1 MSAASIIYP
10 DHLGACSCAQ
20 TVMHAALAQFLWCF
34 TRMCKCHVSHA
45 GLISCHL
52 NPRHLYTSAAESRSC
67 QQVCD
72 KPFVSQAVR
81 GLAIPIARIWMPCQK
96 ATGFAG
102 FARRIVTGS
111 WLERKLL
118 TLQQVKQFLALQS
131 LQDGD
136 ASWQTDKAVTMLRV
150 HTEAGTW
157 QTLLGG
163 W

>member
-1 MSAASIIYP
+1 
-10 DHLGACSCAQ
+10 
-20 TVMHAALAQFLWCF
+20 
-34 TRMCKCHVSHA
+34 
-45 GLISCHL
+45 
-52 NPRHLYTSAAESRSC
+52 
-67 QQVCD
+67 
-72 KPFVSQAVR
+72 
-81 GLAIPIARIWMPCQK
+81 MPCQK